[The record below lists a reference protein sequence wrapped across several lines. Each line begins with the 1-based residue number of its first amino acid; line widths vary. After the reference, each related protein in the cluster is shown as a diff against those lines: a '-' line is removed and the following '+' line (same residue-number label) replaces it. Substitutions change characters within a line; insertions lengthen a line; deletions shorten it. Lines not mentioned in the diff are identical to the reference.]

1 MNKSVFYNKLYSKI
15 MDAMKICDE
24 GNVID
29 MRLYK
34 NDSCMSSGEY
44 SIFEVDALYE
54 EIKDCDNW
62 FVDFYENIKD
72 ANSAEFIDVVLWSD
86 DVIEKTPT
94 EDTPKTMSVEEFDA
108 KWGEMP
114 NRSEMDFETELEF
127 IEDCFNMYETSGF
140 SATYHSIGIDDGKD
154 FDGVAF
160 QVIGRA
166 SYANLDCDF
175 EQLPMWHI
183 EFEDGTKHMA
193 FPEEITKIERERQTL
208 AQNLHKEEEKPINQT
223 DTMDRYEQIKNKLES
238 FASEDEL
245 VRMWN
250 VYVEENMGTEIENI
264 KLYLNDKENI
274 LNIIS
279 NLSQEGIAYSFLES
293 SYACYNSMDRYVYEL
308 SDRLY
313 STNSMFATID
323 TDALERF
330 YSYLTKNKAREEWE
344 KDSAKAI
351 TLWNQPCETLKVE
364 ITRDWVKFFR
374 RDDMLTC
381 YTYRPLHLLKCDNY
395 FIGEIKAT
403 LEESCQYNEE
413 EFNNWLVGD
422 CDMPPFPIS
431 VIFTSDYTEYTCK
444 VYGE

>member
-15 MDAMKICDE
+15 MDAMKICDK

-34 NDSCMSSGEY
+34 NDSCYSSGVY
-44 SIFEVDALYE
+44 SIFEIDALYE
-54 EIKDCDNW
+54 EIKECDNW

-72 ANSAEFIDVVLWSD
+72 DNSAVFIDVVLWS
-86 DVIEKTPT
+86 VELIEKTPT
-94 EDTPKTMSVEEFDA
+94 EDTPKEMSVEEFDA
-108 KWGEMP
+108 KWGEIP

-127 IEDCFNMYETSGF
+127 IEDAFNMYETSGF
-140 SATYHSIGIDDGKD
+140 SATYHSIYEDENELN
-154 FDGVAF
+154 GVAF

-166 SYANLDCDF
+166 SYKDGDCDF

-193 FPEEITKIERERQTL
+193 FPEEITKVERERQTL
-208 AQNLHKEEEKPINQT
+208 AQNLHKEDEKPINQT
-223 DTMDRYEQIKNKLES
+223 DTMDRYEQIKNKLECV
-238 FASEDEL
+238 ASEDEL
-245 VRMWN
+245 VKMWN
-250 VYVEENMGTEIENI
+250 EYVAKNRETITENI
-264 KLYLNDKENI
+264 TIYRNDADNLATLMSWLSKE
-274 LNIIS
+274 
-279 NLSQEGIAYSFLES
+279 GMAKSFLNGNYDS
-293 SYACYNSMDRYVYEL
+293 RDRYIYECA
-308 SDRLY
+308 DRLY
-313 STNSMFATID
+313 TANSMFAIISTEE
-323 TDALERF
+323 LERF
-330 YSYLTKNKAREEWE
+330 YSFISNDKARKEWE
-344 KDSAKAI
+344 NDSAKAI
-351 TLWNQPCETLKVE
+351 ILWNQPYEEVRVE

-403 LEESCQYNEE
+403 LEESCQYNED
-413 EFNNWLVGD
+413 EFNNWLKND

>member
-1 MNKSVFYNKLYSKI
+1 MNKSVFYNKLYTKI

-86 DVIEKTPT
+86 EFN
-94 EDTPKTMSVEEFDA
+94 ENTPKEMSVEEFDA

-114 NRSEMDFETELEF
+114 NRSEMDFETEVEF

-166 SYANLDCDF
+166 SYKDGDCDL

-223 DTMDRYEQIKNKLES
+223 DTMDRYEQIKNKLECV
-238 FASEDEL
+238 ASEDEL
-245 VRMWN
+245 VEMWN
-250 VYVEENMGTEIENI
+250 VYVSKNRETITEDITI
-264 KLYLNDKENI
+264 YLNTAD
-274 LNIIS
+274 
-279 NLSQEGIAYSFLES
+279 NLAMFMTWMSKEGIAVLFLNGNYDS
-293 SYACYNSMDRYVYEL
+293 RDRYIYECA
-308 SDRLY
+308 DRLY
-313 STNSMFATID
+313 TANSMFAIISTEE
-323 TDALERF
+323 LERF
-330 YSYLTKNKAREEWE
+330 YDYISPAKEEWE

-351 TLWNQPCETLKVE
+351 TLWNQPYEEVKVE
-364 ITRDWVKFFR
+364 ITKDWVKFFR

-413 EFNNWLVGD
+413 EFNSWLKND

>member
-1 MNKSVFYNKLYSKI
+1 MNKSVFYNKLYPKI

-86 DVIEKTPT
+86 EFIEN
-94 EDTPKTMSVEEFDA
+94 TPKPMSVEEFDA
-108 KWGEMP
+108 KWGETP
-114 NRSEMDFETELEF
+114 NRDKMDFETELEF

-140 SATYHSIGIDDGKD
+140 SATYHTIYKEESE
-154 FDGVAF
+154 FNGVAF

-166 SYANLDCDF
+166 SYKDGDCDF

-183 EFEDGTKHMA
+183 EFEDGTKYMA
-193 FPEEITKIERERQTL
+193 FPEEISKIERERQTL

-223 DTMDRYEQIKNKLES
+223 DTMDRYEQIKNKLECV
-238 FASEDEL
+238 ASEDEL
-245 VRMWN
+245 VEMWN
-250 VYVEENMGTEIENI
+250 VYVSKNRETITEDITI
-264 KLYLNDKENI
+264 YLNTADNLAMFMTWMSKE
-274 LNIIS
+274 
-279 NLSQEGIAYSFLES
+279 GMAVSFLNGNYDS
-293 SYACYNSMDRYVYEL
+293 RDRYIYECA
-308 SDRLY
+308 DRLY
-313 STNSMFATID
+313 TANSMFAIISTEE
-323 TDALERF
+323 LERF
-330 YSYLTKNKAREEWE
+330 YDYIAPAKEEWE

-351 TLWNQPCETLKVE
+351 TLWNQPYEEVKVE
-364 ITRDWVKFFR
+364 ITKDWVKFFR

-413 EFNNWLVGD
+413 EFNTWLKND

>member
-1 MNKSVFYNKLYSKI
+1 MNKSVFYNKLYTKI
-15 MDAMKICDE
+15 MGAMKICDE

-34 NDSCMSSGEY
+34 NDSCLSSGIY
-44 SIFEVDALYE
+44 SIFDADALYE
-54 EIKDCDNW
+54 EVKDCDNW

-72 ANSAEFIDVVLWSD
+72 ANSAEFIDIVLWSD
-86 DVIEKTPT
+86 DFIEN
-94 EDTPKTMSVEEFDA
+94 TPKTMSVEEFDA
-108 KWGEMP
+108 KWGETP

-127 IEDCFNMYETSGF
+127 IEDAFNMYETSGF
-140 SATYHSIGIDDGKD
+140 SATYHSIYKEESELN
-154 FDGVAF
+154 GVAF

-166 SYANLDCDF
+166 SHTNGDCDF

-223 DTMDRYEQIKNKLES
+223 DTMDRYEQIKNKLECV
-238 FASEDEL
+238 ASEDEL
-245 VRMWN
+245 VKMWN
-250 VYVEENMGTEIENI
+250 VYVSKNSETITDYLTI
-264 KLYLNDKENI
+264 YLNTAD
-274 LNIIS
+274 
-279 NLSQEGIAYSFLES
+279 NLAMIMSWMSKEGIAKSLLNGVYDSR
-293 SYACYNSMDRYVYEL
+293 DRYIYECA
-308 SDRLY
+308 DRLY
-313 STNSMFATID
+313 TANSIFAIISTEG
-323 TDALERF
+323 LERF
-330 YSYLTKNKAREEWE
+330 YDFISKDNAKEEWE

-351 TLWNQPCETLKVE
+351 TLWNQPYEEVRVE
-364 ITRDWVKFFR
+364 ITKDWVKFFR

-413 EFNNWLVGD
+413 EFNNWLKND

-431 VIFTSDYTEYTCK
+431 VIFTSDYTEYTCI

>member
-62 FVDFYENIKD
+62 FIDFYENIKD

-86 DVIEKTPT
+86 DVIGEKPT
-94 EDTPKTMSVEEFDA
+94 ENTPKTMSVEEFDA

-114 NRSEMDFETELEF
+114 NRSEMDFETEVEF
-127 IEDCFNMYETSGF
+127 IEDAFNMYETSGF
-140 SATYHSIGIDDGKD
+140 SATYHSIYTEESNLN
-154 FDGVAF
+154 GVAF

-166 SYANLDCDF
+166 SYKDGDCDF

-183 EFEDGTKHMA
+183 EFEDGKKYMA

-223 DTMDRYEQIKNKLES
+223 DTMDRYEKIKDKLECI
-238 FASEDEL
+238 ASEDEL
-245 VRMWN
+245 VEMWN
-250 VYVEENMGTEIENI
+250 VYVSKNRETITENI
-264 KLYLNDKENI
+264 TIHLNTAD
-274 LNIIS
+274 
-279 NLSQEGIAYSFLES
+279 NLAMMMGWMSKEGIAKSLLNGVYDSRG
-293 SYACYNSMDRYVYEL
+293 RYIYECA
-308 SDRLY
+308 DRLY
-313 STNSMFATID
+313 TANSMFAIISTEE
-323 TDALERF
+323 LERF
-330 YSYLTKNKAREEWE
+330 YDFISKDNAKEEWE

-351 TLWNQPCETLKVE
+351 TLWNQPYEEVRVE

-381 YTYRPLHLLKCDNY
+381 YTYRPLHLLKCDKH
-395 FIGEIKAT
+395 FINEVKAT
-403 LEESCQYNEE
+403 LEESCQYNED
-413 EFNNWLVGD
+413 EFNNWLKND

>member
-1 MNKSVFYNKLYSKI
+1 MDKYFFYNKLYPKI

-86 DVIEKTPT
+86 EFIEN
-94 EDTPKTMSVEEFDA
+94 TPKTMSVEEFDA

-127 IEDCFNMYETSGF
+127 IEDAFNMYETSGF
-140 SATYHSIGIDDGKD
+140 SATYHSIYKD
-154 FDGVAF
+154 ETDFNGVAF

-166 SYANLDCDF
+166 SYKNGDCDF

-183 EFEDGTKHMA
+183 EFEDGTKYMA
-193 FPEEITKIERERQTL
+193 FPEEITKIERERLTL
-208 AQNLHKEEEKPINQT
+208 AQNLHKEEEKPIKTNI
-223 DTMDRYEQIKNKLES
+223 DMLDQIHSELENICLNEDGIVELWNDYVEDKLETCKYPKVYLNTPYNVRELADLYIHS
-238 FASEDEL
+238 SEFLMTAIFGDNYKASDKYVYIEDDAL
-245 VRMWN
+245 KSTDSIYDVI
-250 VYVEENMGTEIENI
+250 NMID
-264 KLYLNDKENI
+264 LYLYATLDKKKD
-274 LNIIS
+274 
-279 NLSQEGIAYSFLES
+279 NL
-293 SYACYNSMDRYVYEL
+293 
-308 SDRLY
+308 
-313 STNSMFATID
+313 TP
-323 TDALERF
+323 
-330 YSYLTKNKAREEWE
+330 KEEWE
-344 KDSAKAI
+344 RDSAKAI
-351 TLWNQPCETLKVE
+351 TLWNQPYEEVKVE
-364 ITRDWVKFFR
+364 ITKDGVKFFR

-381 YTYRPLHLLKCDNY
+381 YTYHPLHLLKCDNY

-413 EFNNWLVGD
+413 EFNIWLRND

-444 VYGE
+444 VYE

>member
-1 MNKSVFYNKLYSKI
+1 MDKYVFYNKLYPKI

-34 NDSCMSSGEY
+34 NDSCYSSGEY

-86 DVIEKTPT
+86 EFIEKTPT
-94 EDTPKTMSVEEFDA
+94 EDTPKEMSVEEFDA
-108 KWGEMP
+108 KWGETP

-127 IEDCFNMYETSGF
+127 IEDAFNMYETSGF
-140 SATYHSIGIDDGKD
+140 SATYHSIYDDETD
-154 FDGVAF
+154 FNGVAF

-166 SYANLDCDF
+166 SYKDGDCDF

-223 DTMDRYEQIKNKLES
+223 DTMDRYEQIKNKLECV
-238 FASEDEL
+238 ASEDEL
-245 VRMWN
+245 VEMWN
-250 VYVEENMGTEIENI
+250 KYVAENRETLTENI
-264 KLYLNDKENI
+264 TIYLNTTDNLAIMMTWMSKEGMAKSI
-274 LNIIS
+274 LNGNYDS
-279 NLSQEGIAYSFLES
+279 R
-293 SYACYNSMDRYVYEL
+293 DRYIYECA
-308 SDRLY
+308 DRLY
-313 STNSMFATID
+313 TANSMFAIISTEE
-323 TDALERF
+323 LERF
-330 YSYLTKNKAREEWE
+330 YDFISNDNAKKEWNN
-344 KDSAKAI
+344 DSAKAI
-351 TLWNQPCETLKVE
+351 TLWNQPYEEVKVE
-364 ITRDWVKFFR
+364 ITKDWVKFFR

-413 EFNNWLVGD
+413 EFNNWLKND

>member
-1 MNKSVFYNKLYSKI
+1 MDKYLFYNKLYPKI

-86 DVIEKTPT
+86 EFNEET
-94 EDTPKTMSVEEFDA
+94 ENTPKEMSVEEFDA

-140 SATYHSIGIDDGKD
+140 SATYHSIDVDDENN

-166 SYANLDCDF
+166 SYKNGDCDL

-223 DTMDRYEQIKNKLES
+223 DTMDRHEQIKNKLES

-245 VRMWN
+245 VEMWN
-250 VYVEENMGTEIENI
+250 VYVSKNRETITEDITI
-264 KLYLNDKENI
+264 YLNTADNI
-274 LNIIS
+274 ALFMTWMS
-279 NLSQEGIAYSFLES
+279 KEGIAKSFHNGNYDS
-293 SYACYNSMDRYVYEL
+293 RDRYIYECA
-308 SDRLY
+308 DRLFTANSIFAII
-313 STNSMFATID
+313 STEG
-323 TDALERF
+323 LERF
-330 YSYLTKNKAREEWE
+330 YDNYISLAKKEWE

-351 TLWNQPCETLKVE
+351 TLWNQPYEEVKVE
-364 ITRDWVKFFR
+364 ITKDWVKFFR

-395 FIGEIKAT
+395 FIGRVKAT

-413 EFNNWLVGD
+413 EFNNWLIND

>member
-1 MNKSVFYNKLYSKI
+1 MDKYVFYNKLYPKI

-44 SIFEVDALYE
+44 SIFDADALYE

-62 FVDFYENIKD
+62 FVDFYENFKD
-72 ANSAEFIDVVLWSD
+72 ANYAEFIDVVLWSD
-86 DVIEKTPT
+86 EFIEN
-94 EDTPKTMSVEEFDA
+94 TPKEMSVEEFDA

-127 IEDCFNMYETSGF
+127 IEDAFNMYETSGF
-140 SATYHSIGIDDGKD
+140 SATYHTIYKEESE
-154 FDGVAF
+154 FNGVAF

-166 SYANLDCDF
+166 SYKDGDCDF

-183 EFEDGTKHMA
+183 EFEDGTRYMA
-193 FPEEITKIERERQTL
+193 FPEEITKVERERQTL

-223 DTMDRYEQIKNKLES
+223 DTMDRYEQIKNKLECV
-238 FASEDEL
+238 ASEDEL
-245 VRMWN
+245 VEMWN
-250 VYVEENMGTEIENI
+250 VYVSKNRETITEDITI
-264 KLYLNDKENI
+264 YLNTADNLAMFMTWMSKE
-274 LNIIS
+274 
-279 NLSQEGIAYSFLES
+279 GMAVSFLNGNYDS
-293 SYACYNSMDRYVYEL
+293 RDRYIYECA
-308 SDRLY
+308 DRLF
-313 STNSMFATID
+313 TANSMFAIISTEE
-323 TDALERF
+323 LERF
-330 YSYLTKNKAREEWE
+330 YDYISPAKEEWE

-351 TLWNQPCETLKVE
+351 TLWNQPYEEVRVE
-364 ITRDWVKFFR
+364 ITKDWVKFFR

-395 FIGEIKAT
+395 FISRVKAT

-413 EFNNWLVGD
+413 EFNIWLIND

>member
-44 SIFEVDALYE
+44 SIFDADALYE

-86 DVIEKTPT
+86 EFIEKTPT
-94 EDTPKTMSVEEFDA
+94 EDTPKEMSVEQFDA

-127 IEDCFNMYETSGF
+127 IEDAFNMYETSGF

-166 SYANLDCDF
+166 SYANLDCDL

-193 FPEEITKIERERQTL
+193 FPEEITKIERERLNL
-208 AQNLHKEEEKPINQT
+208 AQNLHKEEEKPIN
-223 DTMDRYEQIKNKLES
+223 
-238 FASEDEL
+238 
-245 VRMWN
+245 
-250 VYVEENMGTEIENI
+250 
-264 KLYLNDKENI
+264 
-274 LNIIS
+274 
-279 NLSQEGIAYSFLES
+279 
-293 SYACYNSMDRYVYEL
+293 
-308 SDRLY
+308 
-313 STNSMFATID
+313 ID
-323 TDALERF
+323 TDMYALTFCYEGCDNNEPYAQTIAVSEDVNKLREEMEKCIEEDTQENEDDEWDDSCNF
-330 YSYLTKNKAREEWE
+330 QVFFNGDFQVSLQHKAR
-344 KDSAKAI
+344 I
-351 TLWNQPCETLKVE
+351 NL
-364 ITRDWVKFFR
+364 
-374 RDDMLTC
+374 
-381 YTYRPLHLLKCDNY
+381 YTKY
-395 FIGEIKAT
+395 
-403 LEESCQYNEE
+403 
-413 EFNNWLVGD
+413 
-422 CDMPPFPIS
+422 
-431 VIFTSDYTEYTCK
+431 VIRN
-444 VYGE
+444 VNVL

>member
-1 MNKSVFYNKLYSKI
+1 MDKYCFYNKLYPKI

-72 ANSAEFIDVVLWSD
+72 ANSAEFIDIVLWSD
-86 DVIEKTPT
+86 EFIEN
-94 EDTPKTMSVEEFDA
+94 TPKTMSVEEFDA

-114 NRSEMDFETELEF
+114 NRNEMDFETELEF
-127 IEDCFNMYETSGF
+127 IEDVFNMYETSGF
-140 SATYHSIGIDDGKD
+140 SATYHSIYKD
-154 FDGVAF
+154 ETDFNGVAF

-166 SYANLDCDF
+166 SYTNGDCDF

-183 EFEDGTKHMA
+183 EFEDGTKYMA

-208 AQNLHKEEEKPINQT
+208 AQNLHKEEKKPINQT
-223 DTMDRYEQIKNKLES
+223 DTMDRYEQIKEKLEC

-245 VRMWN
+245 VEMWN
-250 VYVEENMGTEIENI
+250 KYVAENRETLTENI
-264 KLYLNDKENI
+264 TIYLNTTDNLAIMMTWMSKE
-274 LNIIS
+274 S
-279 NLSQEGIAYSFLES
+279 MAKSFLNGNYDS
-293 SYACYNSMDRYVYEL
+293 RDRYIYECA
-308 SDRLY
+308 DRLY
-313 STNSMFATID
+313 TANSMFAIISTEE
-323 TDALERF
+323 LERF
-330 YSYLTKNKAREEWE
+330 YDFISNDKAKKEWNN
-344 KDSAKAI
+344 DSAKAI
-351 TLWNQPCETLKVE
+351 TLWNQPYEEVRVE
-364 ITRDWVKFFR
+364 ITKDWVKFFR

-413 EFNNWLVGD
+413 EFNNWLKND

>member
-1 MNKSVFYNKLYSKI
+1 MNKSVFYNKLYPKI

-54 EIKDCDNW
+54 EIKDCDKW
-62 FVDFYENIKD
+62 FVDFFENIKD
-72 ANSAEFIDVVLWSD
+72 ANSAEFIDVVLWRD
-86 DVIEKTPT
+86 DFIEKTPT
-94 EDTPKTMSVEEFDA
+94 EDTPKEMSVEEFDA

-127 IEDCFNMYETSGF
+127 IEDAFNMYETSGF
-140 SATYHSIGIDDGKD
+140 LATYHTIYKEESE
-154 FDGVAF
+154 FNGVAF

-166 SYANLDCDF
+166 SYKDGDCDF

-223 DTMDRYEQIKNKLES
+223 DTMDRYEQIKNKLECV
-238 FASEDEL
+238 ASEDEL
-245 VRMWN
+245 VEMWN
-250 VYVEENMGTEIENI
+250 KYVAENRETLTENI
-264 KLYLNDKENI
+264 TIYLNTTDNLAIMMTWMSKEDM
-274 LNIIS
+274 
-279 NLSQEGIAYSFLES
+279 AKSFLNGNYDS
-293 SYACYNSMDRYVYEL
+293 RDRYIYECA
-308 SDRLY
+308 DRLY
-313 STNSMFATID
+313 TANSMFAIISTEE
-323 TDALERF
+323 LERF
-330 YSYLTKNKAREEWE
+330 YDYISSAKKEWE

-351 TLWNQPCETLKVE
+351 TLWNQPYEEVKVE
-364 ITRDWVKFFR
+364 ITKDWVKFFR

-413 EFNNWLVGD
+413 EFNSWLKND

>member
-1 MNKSVFYNKLYSKI
+1 MDKYVFYNKLYPKI

-34 NDSCMSSGEY
+34 NDSCYSSGEY

-86 DVIEKTPT
+86 EFIEKTPT
-94 EDTPKTMSVEEFDA
+94 EDTPKEMSVEEFDT
-108 KWGEMP
+108 KWGKTP

-127 IEDCFNMYETSGF
+127 IEDAFNMYETSGF
-140 SATYHSIGIDDGKD
+140 SATYHSIYDDETD
-154 FDGVAF
+154 FNGVAF

-166 SYANLDCDF
+166 SYKDGDCDF

-223 DTMDRYEQIKNKLES
+223 DTMDRYEQIKNKLECV
-238 FASEDEL
+238 ASEDEL
-245 VRMWN
+245 VEMWN
-250 VYVEENMGTEIENI
+250 KYVAENRETLTENI
-264 KLYLNDKENI
+264 TIYLNTTDNLAIMMTWMSKEGMAKSI
-274 LNIIS
+274 LNGNYDS
-279 NLSQEGIAYSFLES
+279 R
-293 SYACYNSMDRYVYEL
+293 DRYIYECA
-308 SDRLY
+308 DRLY
-313 STNSMFATID
+313 TANSMFAIISTEE
-323 TDALERF
+323 LERF
-330 YSYLTKNKAREEWE
+330 YDFISNDNAKKEWNN
-344 KDSAKAI
+344 DSAKAI
-351 TLWNQPCETLKVE
+351 TLWNQPYEEVKVE
-364 ITRDWVKFFR
+364 ITKDWVKFFR

-413 EFNNWLVGD
+413 EFNNWLKND

>member
-1 MNKSVFYNKLYSKI
+1 MNKSVFYNKLYTKI

-34 NDSCMSSGEY
+34 NDSCLSSGVY
-44 SIFEVDALYE
+44 SIFDADALYE

-72 ANSAEFIDVVLWSD
+72 ANFAEFIDVVLWSD
-86 DVIEKTPT
+86 EFIEKTPI
-94 EDTPKTMSVEEFDA
+94 EETPKTMSVDEFDA
-108 KWGEMP
+108 KWGETP

-127 IEDCFNMYETSGF
+127 IEDAFNMYETRGF
-140 SATYHSIGIDDGKD
+140 LATYNAIYEDEAD
-154 FDGVAF
+154 FNGVAF

-166 SYANLDCDF
+166 SYSNGDCDF

-193 FPEEITKIERERQTL
+193 FPEEITKVERERQTL
-208 AQNLHKEEEKPINQT
+208 ALKLYMEKEKPINQT
-223 DTMDRYEQIKNKLES
+223 DTMDRYEQIKEKLECL
-238 FASEDEL
+238 AHEDEL
-245 VRMWN
+245 VKMWN
-250 VYVEENMGTEIENI
+250 EYVAKNRETITENI
-264 KLYLNDKENI
+264 TIYRNDAD
-274 LNIIS
+274 
-279 NLSQEGIAYSFLES
+279 NLATLLSWLSKEGIANSFLNGN
-293 SYACYNSMDRYVYEL
+293 YNAIDRYIYECA
-308 SDRLY
+308 DRLY
-313 STNSMFATID
+313 TANSMFAIISTEE
-323 TDALERF
+323 LERF
-330 YSYLTKNKAREEWE
+330 YSFISNDKVRKEWE
-344 KDSAKAI
+344 NDSAKAI
-351 TLWNQPCETLKVE
+351 TLWNQPYEEVKVE
-364 ITRDWVKFFR
+364 ITKDWVKFFR

-413 EFNNWLVGD
+413 EFNNWLKND

>member
-1 MNKSVFYNKLYSKI
+1 MNKSVFYNKLYPKI

-86 DVIEKTPT
+86 EFIEN
-94 EDTPKTMSVEEFDA
+94 TPKPMSVEEFDA
-108 KWGEMP
+108 KWGETP
-114 NRSEMDFETELEF
+114 NRDKMDFETELEF

-140 SATYHSIGIDDGKD
+140 SATYHTIYKEESE
-154 FDGVAF
+154 FNGVAF

-166 SYANLDCDF
+166 SYKDGDCDF

-183 EFEDGTKHMA
+183 EFEDGTKYMA
-193 FPEEITKIERERQTL
+193 FPEEISKIERERQTL

-223 DTMDRYEQIKNKLES
+223 DTMDRYEQIKNKLECV
-238 FASEDEL
+238 ASEDEL
-245 VRMWN
+245 VEMWN
-250 VYVEENMGTEIENI
+250 VYVSKNRETITEDITI
-264 KLYLNDKENI
+264 YLNTADNLAMFMTWMSKE
-274 LNIIS
+274 
-279 NLSQEGIAYSFLES
+279 GMAVSFLNGNYDS
-293 SYACYNSMDRYVYEL
+293 RDRYIYECA
-308 SDRLY
+308 DRLF
-313 STNSMFATID
+313 TANSMFAIISTEE
-323 TDALERF
+323 LERF
-330 YSYLTKNKAREEWE
+330 YDYIAPAKEEWE

-351 TLWNQPCETLKVE
+351 TLWNQPYEEVKVE
-364 ITRDWVKFFR
+364 ITKDWVKFFR

-395 FIGEIKAT
+395 FIGEIKTT

-413 EFNNWLVGD
+413 EFNSWLKND

>member
-62 FVDFYENIKD
+62 FIDFYENIKD

-86 DVIEKTPT
+86 EFIEN
-94 EDTPKTMSVEEFDA
+94 TPKTMSVEEFDA
-108 KWGEMP
+108 KWGKMP

-127 IEDCFNMYETSGF
+127 IEDAFNMYETSGF
-140 SATYHSIGIDDGKD
+140 SATYHSIYKD
-154 FDGVAF
+154 ETDFNGVAF

-166 SYANLDCDF
+166 SYSNGDCDF

-208 AQNLHKEEEKPINQT
+208 AQNLHKEEEKPISQT
-223 DTMDRYEQIKNKLES
+223 DTMDRYEQIKNKLECV
-238 FASEDEL
+238 ASEDEL
-245 VRMWN
+245 VEMWN
-250 VYVEENMGTEIENI
+250 VYVSKNRETITEDITI
-264 KLYLNDKENI
+264 YLNTADNLAMFMTWMSKE
-274 LNIIS
+274 
-279 NLSQEGIAYSFLES
+279 GMAVSFLNRNYDS
-293 SYACYNSMDRYVYEL
+293 RDRYLYEYA
-308 SDRLY
+308 DRLY
-313 STNSMFATID
+313 TANSMFAIISTEE
-323 TDALERF
+323 LERF
-330 YSYLTKNKAREEWE
+330 YAFISNDKAREEWE
-344 KDSAKAI
+344 NDSAKAI
-351 TLWNQPCETLKVE
+351 TLWNQPYEEVKVE
-364 ITRDWVKFFR
+364 ITKDWVKFFR

-413 EFNNWLVGD
+413 EFNSWLKND

>member
-1 MNKSVFYNKLYSKI
+1 MDKYFFYNKLYPKI

-86 DVIEKTPT
+86 EFIEN
-94 EDTPKTMSVEEFDA
+94 TPKEMSVEEFDA
-108 KWGEMP
+108 KWGEIP

-127 IEDCFNMYETSGF
+127 IEDAFNMYETSGF
-140 SATYHSIGIDDGKD
+140 SATYHSINLDDDKD
-154 FDGVAF
+154 FNGVAF

-166 SYANLDCDF
+166 SYVTNDCDF

-193 FPEEITKIERERQTL
+193 FPEEITKIERERLTL
-208 AQNLHKEEEKPINQT
+208 AQNLYKEEEKPINQT
-223 DTMDRYEQIKNKLES
+223 DTMDRYEQIKNKLEC

-245 VRMWN
+245 VEMWN
-250 VYVEENMGTEIENI
+250 VYVSKNRETLTENI
-264 KLYLNDKENI
+264 TIYLNTTDNLAIMMTWMSKE
-274 LNIIS
+274 
-279 NLSQEGIAYSFLES
+279 GMAKSFLNGNYDS
-293 SYACYNSMDRYVYEL
+293 RDRYIYECA
-308 SDRLY
+308 DRLY
-313 STNSMFATID
+313 TANSMFAIISTEE
-323 TDALERF
+323 LERF
-330 YSYLTKNKAREEWE
+330 YDYISNDKVKKEWE
-344 KDSAKAI
+344 NDSAKAI
-351 TLWNQPCETLKVE
+351 TLWNQPYEEVKVE
-364 ITRDWVKFFR
+364 ITKDWVKFFR

-413 EFNNWLVGD
+413 EFNNWLKND

>member
-1 MNKSVFYNKLYSKI
+1 MDKHFFYNKLYPKI

-34 NDSCMSSGEY
+34 NNSCMSSGEY

-54 EIKDCDNW
+54 EVKDCDKW

-86 DVIEKTPT
+86 EFIEN
-94 EDTPKTMSVEEFDA
+94 TPKTMSVEEFNA
-108 KWGEMP
+108 KWGELP
-114 NRSEMDFETELEF
+114 NRSEMDFETEFDF
-127 IEDCFNMYETSGF
+127 IEDAFNMYETGGF
-140 SATYHSIGIDDGKD
+140 SATYHSIYDDEKD
-154 FDGVAF
+154 FNGVAF

-166 SYANLDCDF
+166 SYVTDDCDF

-223 DTMDRYEQIKNKLES
+223 DTMDRYEQIKNKLEC

-245 VRMWN
+245 VEMWN
-250 VYVEENMGTEIENI
+250 VYVSKNRETLYENI
-264 KLYLNDKENI
+264 TIYLNTAD
-274 LNIIS
+274 
-279 NLSQEGIAYSFLES
+279 NLAMIMTWMSKEGIANSFLNGNYDS
-293 SYACYNSMDRYVYEL
+293 RDRYLYECA
-308 SDRLY
+308 DRLY
-313 STNSMFATID
+313 TANSMFAIISTEE
-323 TDALERF
+323 LERF
-330 YSYLTKNKAREEWE
+330 HSYLTKNDAREEWE
-344 KDSAKAI
+344 NDSAKAI
-351 TLWNQPCETLKVE
+351 TLWNQPYEEVKVE
-364 ITRDWVKFFR
+364 ISRDWVKFFR

-381 YTYRPLHLLKCDNY
+381 YTYRPLHLLKCDNH
-395 FIGEIKAT
+395 FIREIKAI

-413 EFNNWLVGD
+413 EFNTWLKND

-431 VIFTSDYTEYTCK
+431 VIFTSDYTDYICN

>member
-1 MNKSVFYNKLYSKI
+1 MDKYCFYNKLYSKI

-54 EIKDCDNW
+54 EIKDCDKW
-62 FVDFYENIKD
+62 FIDFYENIKD

-86 DVIEKTPT
+86 EFIEN
-94 EDTPKTMSVEEFDA
+94 TPKTMSVEEFDA
-108 KWGEMP
+108 KWGKMP

-127 IEDCFNMYETSGF
+127 IEDAFNMYETSGF
-140 SATYHSIGIDDGKD
+140 SATYHSIYKD
-154 FDGVAF
+154 ETDFNGVAF

-166 SYANLDCDF
+166 SYKNGDCDF

-183 EFEDGTKHMA
+183 EFEDGTKYMA
-193 FPEEITKIERERQTL
+193 FPEEITKIERERLTL
-208 AQNLHKEEEKPINQT
+208 AQNLKKEEEKPINQT
-223 DTMDRYEQIKNKLES
+223 DTMDRYEQIKNKLECV
-238 FASEDEL
+238 ASEDEL
-245 VRMWN
+245 VEMWN
-250 VYVEENMGTEIENI
+250 VYVSKNRETITEDITI
-264 KLYLNDKENI
+264 YLNTADNLAMFMTWMSKE
-274 LNIIS
+274 
-279 NLSQEGIAYSFLES
+279 GMAVSFRNGNYDS
-293 SYACYNSMDRYVYEL
+293 KDRYIYECA
-308 SDRLY
+308 DRLY
-313 STNSMFATID
+313 TANSMFAIISTEG
-323 TDALERF
+323 LERF
-330 YSYLTKNKAREEWE
+330 YDFISKDNAKKEWE

-351 TLWNQPCETLKVE
+351 TLWNQPYEEVKVE
-364 ITRDWVKFFR
+364 ITKDWVKFFR
-374 RDDMLTC
+374 RDDMFTC

-413 EFNNWLVGD
+413 EFNIWLRND

>member
-1 MNKSVFYNKLYSKI
+1 MNKSVFYNKLYTKI

-34 NDSCMSSGEY
+34 NESCYSSGEY

-62 FVDFYENIKD
+62 FIDFYENIKD
-72 ANSAEFIDVVLWSD
+72 DNSAVFIDVTLWSYEL
-86 DVIEKTPT
+86 IEKTPT
-94 EDTPKTMSVEEFDA
+94 EDTPKEMSVEEFDA
-108 KWGEMP
+108 KWGETP
-114 NRSEMDFETELEF
+114 NRGEMDFETELEF
-127 IEDCFNMYETSGF
+127 IEDAFNMYETRGF
-140 SATYHSIGIDDGKD
+140 LPTFNAIYEDEAD
-154 FDGVAF
+154 FNGVAF

-166 SYANLDCDF
+166 SYTELDCDF

-193 FPEEITKIERERQTL
+193 FPEEITKVERERQTL
-208 AQNLHKEEEKPINQT
+208 ALKLYMEKEKPINQT
-223 DTMDRYEQIKNKLES
+223 DTMDRYEKIREKLEC
-238 FASEDEL
+238 FAHEDEL
-245 VRMWN
+245 VKMWN
-250 VYVEENMGTEIENI
+250 EYVAKNRETITENI
-264 KLYLNDKENI
+264 TIYLNDADNLASMMSWLSKEGVAKSI
-274 LNIIS
+274 LNGNYDS
-279 NLSQEGIAYSFLES
+279 R
-293 SYACYNSMDRYVYEL
+293 DRYIYECA
-308 SDRLY
+308 DRLY
-313 STNSMFATID
+313 TANSMFAIISTEE
-323 TDALERF
+323 LERF
-330 YSYLTKNKAREEWE
+330 YDYISNDKARKEWE
-344 KDSAKAI
+344 NDSAKAI
-351 TLWNQPCETLKVE
+351 ILWNQPYEEVRVE

-381 YTYRPLHLLKCDNY
+381 CTYRPLHLLKCDNY

-413 EFNNWLVGD
+413 EFNNWLKND

>member
-1 MNKSVFYNKLYSKI
+1 MIDRKVFFTKLYEKI
-15 MDAMKICDE
+15 TDAIKQCDD

-29 MRLYK
+29 LRLFK
-34 NDSCMSSGEY
+34 NNNCLGDGVF
-44 SIFEVDALYE
+44 SIFEGEELYNE
-54 EIKDCDNW
+54 VKDCDTW
-62 FVDFYENIKD
+62 FVDFYENIKGE
-72 ANSAEFIDVVLWSD
+72 NCAEFVDIVLWSD
-86 DVIEKTPT
+86 EFTEKT

-108 KWGEMP
+108 KWGETP

-140 SATYHSIGIDDGKD
+140 SATYHSIDVDDENN
-154 FDGVAF
+154 FEGVAF

-166 SYANLDCDF
+166 SYSKGDCDL

-208 AQNLHKEEEKPINQT
+208 AQNLHKEEKKPIKT
-223 DTMDRYEQIKNKLES
+223 DTTMDRYEQIKNKLES

-245 VRMWN
+245 VEMWN
-250 VYVEENMGTEIENI
+250 VYVSKNRETITEDITI
-264 KLYLNDKENI
+264 YLNTANNI
-274 LNIIS
+274 ALFMTWMS
-279 NLSQEGIAYSFLES
+279 KEGIAKSFHNGNYDS
-293 SYACYNSMDRYVYEL
+293 RDRYIYECA
-308 SDRLY
+308 DRLF
-313 STNSMFATID
+313 TANSMFAIISTEG
-323 TDALERF
+323 LERF
-330 YSYLTKNKAREEWE
+330 YDFISKDSAKKEWE
-344 KDSAKAI
+344 NDSAKAI
-351 TLWNQPCETLKVE
+351 TLWNQPYEEVRVE
-364 ITRDWVKFFR
+364 ITKDWVKFFR

-413 EFNNWLVGD
+413 EFNNWLKND

>member
-1 MNKSVFYNKLYSKI
+1 MDKYCFYNKLYPKI

-62 FVDFYENIKD
+62 FVDFFENIKD

-86 DVIEKTPT
+86 EFIGEKPT
-94 EDTPKTMSVEEFDA
+94 EDTPKEMSVEEFDA

-140 SATYHSIGIDDGKD
+140 SATYHSIYEDETD
-154 FDGVAF
+154 FNGVAF

-166 SYANLDCDF
+166 SYANGDCDF

-183 EFEDGTKHMA
+183 EFEDGTKYMA

-223 DTMDRYEQIKNKLES
+223 NTMDRYEQIKEKLECV
-238 FASEDEL
+238 ASEDEL

-250 VYVEENMGTEIENI
+250 EYVSKNRKTLTENI
-264 KLYLNDKENI
+264 TIYFNTAEILAMMMSWMSKESVAN
-274 LNIIS
+274 
-279 NLSQEGIAYSFLES
+279 SFFNGNYDS
-293 SYACYNSMDRYVYEL
+293 RDRYIYECA
-308 SDRLY
+308 DRLY
-313 STNSMFATID
+313 TANSMFAIISTEG
-323 TDALERF
+323 LERF
-330 YSYLTKNKAREEWE
+330 YDFISNNKARKEWE
-344 KDSAKAI
+344 NDSAKAI
-351 TLWNQPCETLKVE
+351 TLWNQPYEEIKVE
-364 ITRDWVKFFR
+364 ITKDGVKFFR

-413 EFNNWLVGD
+413 EFNNWLIND

-431 VIFTSDYTEYTCK
+431 VILTSDYTDYTCK
-444 VYGE
+444 VYE

>member
-86 DVIEKTPT
+86 EFIENA
-94 EDTPKTMSVEEFDA
+94 PKTMSVEEFDT
-108 KWGEMP
+108 KWGETP
-114 NRSEMDFETELEF
+114 NREKMDFETELEF
-127 IEDCFNMYETSGF
+127 IEDAFNMYETSGF
-140 SATYHSIGIDDGKD
+140 LATFNAIYEDEAN
-154 FDGVAF
+154 FNGVAF

-166 SYANLDCDF
+166 SYSKGDCDI

-193 FPEEITKIERERQTL
+193 FPEEITKFERERQTL
-208 AQNLHKEEEKPINQT
+208 ALNLYIEKEKPINQT
-223 DTMDRYEQIKNKLES
+223 DTMDRYEQIKNKLECV
-238 FASEDEL
+238 ASEDEL
-245 VRMWN
+245 VEMWN
-250 VYVEENMGTEIENI
+250 VYVSKNRETITEDITI
-264 KLYLNDKENI
+264 YLNTADNLAMFMTWMSKE
-274 LNIIS
+274 
-279 NLSQEGIAYSFLES
+279 GMAVSFLNGNYDS
-293 SYACYNSMDRYVYEL
+293 RDRYIYECA
-308 SDRLY
+308 DRLY
-313 STNSMFATID
+313 TANSMFAIISTEE
-323 TDALERF
+323 LERF
-330 YSYLTKNKAREEWE
+330 YDYISPAKEEWE

-351 TLWNQPCETLKVE
+351 TLWNQPYEEVRVE
-364 ITRDWVKFFR
+364 ITKDWVKFFR

-381 YTYRPLHLLKCDNY
+381 YTYRPLHLLKCDIY
-395 FIGEIKAT
+395 FIREIKAT

-413 EFNNWLVGD
+413 EFNNWLKND